1 MYYDFNG
8 NPVNPVSETKQSK
21 FKNNG
26 VLNSLMLAKQYAN
39 LKWKTTASGMPNG
52 NNGTL
57 ANNAEVTGLPYSS
70 ASVEDGYIG
79 LNVSLYAFLTALHD
93 PNSCLYSEVSKGYT
107 GYAYYGTVCTSFV
120 CAAWGIPVL
129 ITTAAMRKV
138 VNDLIVQIDKADIE
152 LGDMLLSSTHAK
164 LVTGIKR
171 DSTGTITHV
180 QLAESKYNQCIE
192 NTTQTYSDFVSNNT
206 AFTAYR
212 YKKIM
217 DAETYIPSPLYDLPD
232 EGAETMVYSDIVTY
246 YGDRVTRKKGT
257 DIPIHVLNATGYTS
271 IKTYKD
277 GVLYD
282 TASSVS
288 NFTLTDLEPGVYE
301 VRMEGTGKTASTF
314 FDIVDAHASIS
325 SNTLTFDTTYE
336 AVAVGGYPTY
346 TINSSGQATSWNN
359 PKRVHL
365 VTDAEN
371 TARSVDISEMTGDS
385 DCNGGIRLYVKG
397 AYGTVSFEFPYSS

>member
-1 MYYDFNG
+1 MLYDITG
-8 NPVNPVSETKQSK
+8 QAIATSAKKQSK
-21 FKNNG
+21 WKGNG
-26 VLNSLMLAKQYAN
+26 VLNALVLAKQYCN
-39 LKWKTTASGMPNG
+39 IKWKTTHSGMPNG

-79 LNVSLYAFLTALHD
+79 LNVSLYTFLTALHD
-93 PNSCLYSEVSKGYT
+93 PDSCLYSEVSKGYT

-129 ITTAAMRKV
+129 ITTVAMRKTI
-138 VNDLIVQIDKADIE
+138 NDLIVQVDKANLE
-152 LGDMLLSSTHAK
+152 LGDMLLSSSHAK
-164 LVTGIKR
+164 MVTGIKR

-180 QLAESKYNQCIE
+180 QLSESKYNQCVE
-192 NTTQTYSDFVSNNT
+192 NAFQTYSDFLSGNT

-212 YKKIM
+212 YKGIM
-217 DAETYIPSPLYDLPD
+217 DSESYIPSPLYDLPD
-232 EGAETMVYSDIVTY
+232 EGEEPMAYSDIATY

-277 GVLYD
+277 GALYS
-282 TASSVS
+282 TASSVAD
-288 NFTLTDLEPGVYE
+288 FTLADLEPGVYE
-301 VRMEGTGKTASTF
+301 VRMTGAGKTASTF
-314 FDIVDAHASIS
+314 FDIVDCHASIS
-325 SNTLTFDTTYE
+325 SNTLSFDTTYE

-346 TINSSGQATSWNN
+346 TTNSSGQATSWNN

-365 VTDAEN
+365 ITDAEN
-371 TARSVDISEMTGDS
+371 TARSVDISAMTGDS
-385 DCNGGIRLYVKG
+385 DCDGGIRMYVKG
-397 AYGTVSFEFPYSS
+397 AYGIVSFEIPYA